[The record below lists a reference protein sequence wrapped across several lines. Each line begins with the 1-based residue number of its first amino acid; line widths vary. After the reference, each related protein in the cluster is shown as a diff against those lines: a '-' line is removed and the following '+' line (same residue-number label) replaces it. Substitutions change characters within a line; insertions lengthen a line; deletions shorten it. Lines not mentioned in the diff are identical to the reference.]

1 MPDTDNSLPPSGPT
15 LTQAFD
21 ALVTTLNARGVRYA
35 IIGGLATLQHTRVRT
50 TDDIDVL
57 LMIPQVSMPGLF
69 ESLGARGFTLEV
81 GKSVRELRDHGMT
94 AIRFGDVIVDLL
106 RPVIP
111 AYARVLDRTVETQ
124 ILGQTVRVSSAE
136 GLIVMKLIAMRPQDE
151 GDIQDIPSAYAGTLD
166 LAFVRA
172 ELETFPEPDDPRR
185 EKFEGWVKRLG
196 LAPER

>member
-1 MPDTDNSLPPSGPT
+1 M
-15 LTQAFD
+15 A
-21 ALVTTLNARGVRYA
+21 
-35 IIGGLATLQHTRVRT
+35 
-50 TDDIDVL
+50 
-57 LMIPQVSMPGLF
+57 
-69 ESLGARGFTLEV
+69 
-81 GKSVRELRDHGMT
+81 KSIRELRDHGMT

-124 ILGQTVRVSSAE
+124 ILGHTVRVSSAE

-151 GDIQDIPSAYAGTLD
+151 GDIQDILSAYAGTLD

-172 ELETFPEPDDPRR
+172 ELQTFTKPDDPRR

-196 LAPER
+196 LAPET